1 MPSCSRDRSRLLKT
15 LSSFVLSRSNHS
27 RTLTAYA
34 SRFVLLAAS
43 LENVLSRRAE
53 ALSMTSDSLLQSLH
67 FHLAWWGLRQFTSDE
82 AYFQWQREALSPT
95 EIAALHRQ
103 VEQKRG
109 GSSADEVAFYDA
121 TAHSNILPVLYSQ
134 QYDYYL
140 AIGTRVAN
148 RIDEARSILDV
159 GCGVG
164 ILTTFY
170 ARQYPDKI
178 FVGIDRSP
186 DSIVR
191 AQEQSKA
198 LGLTNVRFE
207 CLDLDHTAPTRSYDL
222 ILATHALVQ
231 AEQDPGIPSRSWST
245 FDRAGEGHQQAD
257 FERRT
262 GISVRLDRLSASLV
276 QRGRMIVFEKTRQL
290 ARRVPLQRA
299 LAARDLG
306 LIDQPELIRYRLIEE
321 IADDG
326 PFYVLGRGASRQIV
340 WDESPE
346 SDEGRPFDRS
356 QLKVGSID
364 SDAPLYENHW
374 PSAQRVWEQLYN
386 KRLLKETTRQEP
398 DDRQL
403 HVELG
408 QSEEMVYLY
417 CANTL
422 DQRQLVIVESAR
434 ALILESYY
442 QEIVSGA
449 S

>member
-1 MPSCSRDRSRLLKT
+1 MYCDTKDEIRTT
-15 LSSFVLSRSNHS
+15 LHE
-27 RTLTAYA
+27 
-34 SRFVLLAAS
+34 
-43 LENVLSRRAE
+43 LE
-53 ALSMTSDSLLQSLH
+53 D
-67 FHLAWWGLRQFTSDE
+67 HLAWWGLKRFTSDE
-82 AYFQWQREALSPT
+82 AYFQWQRETLSPA
-95 EIAALHRQ
+95 EITALHRQ

-109 GSSADEVAFYDA
+109 GSSAEEVAFYDA
-121 TAHSNILPVLYSQ
+121 TTHTNILPVLYSQ

-140 AIGTRVAN
+140 AIGARVA
-148 RIDEARSILDV
+148 DCVGEARSILDV

-170 ARQYPDKI
+170 ARQYPDRT

-191 AQEQSKA
+191 AQEQSKV
-198 LGLTNVRFE
+198 LGLTNVGFE

-231 AEQDPGIPSRSWST
+231 AEQDSGIPSRSWST
-245 FDRAGEGHQQAD
+245 FDRAGEGQQQAD

-262 GISVRLDRLSASLV
+262 GISVRLDRLSASLA
-276 QRGRMIVFEKTRQL
+276 QTGRMIVFEKTLQL

-306 LIDQPELIRYRLIEE
+306 LIEQPKLIRYRIIEE

-346 SDEGRPFDRS
+346 PDEGRPFDRS
-356 QLKVGSID
+356 QLRTGPTD
-364 SDAPLYENHW
+364 PDAPLYENHW
-374 PSAQRVWEQLYN
+374 PSAQRAWEQLHD
-386 KRLLKETTRQEP
+386 KHLLKETTRQEP
-398 DDRQL
+398 DGRQL

-408 QSEEMVYLY
+408 QTEERVYLY

-434 ALILESYY
+434 AVILESYY